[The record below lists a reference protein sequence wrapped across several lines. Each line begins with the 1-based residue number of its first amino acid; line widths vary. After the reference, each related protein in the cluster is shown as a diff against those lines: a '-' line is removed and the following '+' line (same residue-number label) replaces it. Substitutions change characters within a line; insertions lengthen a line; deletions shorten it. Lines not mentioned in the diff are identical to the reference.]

1 MLAHGHQL
9 VPTKRYSNENVLK
22 LRNYLQDKSRLDDAA
37 EALCKKFRPGAFSEI
52 DWALNVILERHT
64 ALKAIEE
71 LLVIGFAGISRL

>member
-52 DWALNVILERHT
+52 D
-64 ALKAIEE
+64 
-71 LLVIGFAGISRL
+71 